1 MNHQRSSRQRYRRFV
16 EDYRAKR
23 LDAQLEAEGKEKAL
37 DDASKPA
44 EAAETPE
51 SKLERRGKRRR
62 YVREYLRWLWPHRY
76 AVALVFLLALVT
88 AGLQMVEPLFM
99 RFIVDRVLLNTRAR
113 RGVTALSSER
123 RRRALRRSSSSSH
136 SSSTCSRTIASG
148 C

>member
-51 SKLERRGKRRR
+51 SKLERRGKRRG
-62 YVREYLRWLWPHRY
+62 YLREYLRWLWPHRF
-76 AVALVFLLALVT
+76 AVAFVFLLALVA
-88 AGLQMVEPLFM
+88 AGLEMVEPLFM
-99 RFIVDRVLLNTRAR
+99 RFIIDRVLLNAALDTRGAAAR
-113 RGVTALSSER
+113 ACNLAGATFLG
-123 RRRALRRSSSSSH
+123 RRSSS
-136 SSSTCSRTIASG
+136 RT
-148 C
+148 